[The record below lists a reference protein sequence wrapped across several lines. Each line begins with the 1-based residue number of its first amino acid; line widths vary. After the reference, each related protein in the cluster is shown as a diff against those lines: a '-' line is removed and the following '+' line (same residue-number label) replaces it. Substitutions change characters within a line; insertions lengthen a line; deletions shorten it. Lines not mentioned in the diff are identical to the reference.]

1 MKNLITYLKALWG
14 AWGNLQSSDVSLDRR
29 LTVGSPSGLD
39 AKWKQNPFMRFAV
52 VLTLIFSV
60 GVGNVWGTEYTY
72 KSFTTSFVKGS
83 TNGTYV
89 SSQVK
94 TDGTTKL
101 STISDSNDCFT
112 TNPTTVSNTYYN
124 STGVGLRISKSS
136 GAGSIKFTLTD
147 ALKDSTIYAIVVYA
161 SKVSGNNK
169 ATLVVTPTAPT
180 GGYTTITNIANGT
193 LKAYS
198 GSYGGTNSYY
208 KLDTIKVGGKKI
220 NTLQFGSASGG
231 YTHLQVVEIIT
242 QTEKAAGCSN
252 NVGVTKGTENHGEIT
267 TISSAS
273 VATCSATASDR
284 RVTITVTPED
294 CYDAPSTLTW
304 TKSSGTVSASK
315 QSGPKDNGDGTY
327 SYVYQFAQN
336 DNGAGT
342 FGVTCTAKA
351 AGKTVNFDAGPGS
364 CLTSSLTETCDGSGV
379 TLPAVT
385 ATGVCKGWT
394 TFAGWATAAVSDS
407 TTTSGVTLYAAGDNF
422 VPASNG
428 QTLYAVYSKNKGG
441 GASTSTLTNSSI
453 VSSGNSSGYKTYCT
467 SGCNKSPIDGWSGK
481 FAVNYVSSGTHYSVQ
496 LGRATTSG
504 ASAYNTHLTSPT
516 YASGATHISLTLST
530 SASQVTANG
539 RKFYLMD
546 TDELNYTAADQT
558 SSYGVGTYDNSD
570 DNYEVSFD
578 VTGSPTQFHIYADGT
593 AYIKTITVTYGGST
607 TYYCSDPNCC
617 TPLGSINGSVSWTN
631 PTQAVV
637 TWDKLDD
644 QVSAWALSWS
654 PNTVG
659 SSITSAIADYG
670 LTQKTATVSGLACGT
685 EYTFTL
691 TPTLK
696 SGVCTPASNPTIE
709 STSTKYS
716 ITKASVTGGSFTT
729 KISSTAVTEACNS
742 STISIAATPST
753 GYTFS
758 SWMITNDDNSD
769 ADVTST
775 LLGANST
782 TASTTFTMPS
792 HRVTITP
799 SFSCIEPVIG
809 TNPASASYTE
819 GASPSALTVAATLS
833 SGTLTYKWQKST
845 NSGVSWTDESGTG
858 YNTATY
864 AAANISTSLSANG
877 VQYRCIVGNS
887 EGGCTVTS
895 GVATITVTAASKCVA
910 PTFDP
915 VAGTYNSSQTV
926 TISSSTSGSTIYYT
940 TNGSTPT
947 TSSSHG
953 TEGEASASVT
963 VSSSLTLKAIAY
975 KGGMTTSDVSD
986 AAYVICSTDPSFS
999 TTSSSNITITGA
1011 RVTCAGITKGTCDID
1026 AYGIVYGTSEHPTG
1040 NAQQKGT
1047 DASTNVS
1054 SYYVDLTGLTAA
1066 TTYYARPY
1074 ATVNGKTVYG
1084 TEISFTTL
1092 HIPEITVSETSRAF
1106 GTKKV
1111 DGSYEMSFT
1120 VSGSYLQSNIGLAIS
1135 GTNEA
1140 MFSVDKTSL
1149 TPSTGTVGSTTV
1161 TVTYTPSAAGSHS
1174 ATVSIT
1180 STNATTK
1187 TVTLSG
1193 TGQYEDTYMTA
1204 MHEGVDAWED
1214 YAEGVTKAGDGY
1226 TIPNPGDIEAGDR
1239 EGTGCEGIHYH
1250 FAGWVEETYKAS
1262 PSGHIVAA
1270 SGTKDA
1276 SNKTFWA
1283 VWEKEAAGGGDPITA
1298 TITQSALYNDGEVY
1312 TQAYADDPKTHTDN
1326 QGNDWSVKANSQKTG
1341 TYRYIQMRTY
1351 DHKDGV
1357 SYIQLPDYP
1366 GNISSIVLTVSSGG
1380 GNTPSAGSNTTTL
1393 YLCADAEANVTSP
1406 LASATG
1412 ASSITLSP
1420 SSSVTT
1426 GYIKAGGGIRI
1437 WDMSVTYATI
1447 SYEDPKVECVCS
1459 VDPSAGTAAVDAE
1472 GTFSASSIAVKAT
1485 GASTGHTDCSYT
1497 DYGFVWSSSVSAAA
1511 DLKLVEGTGAA
1522 AANCTKLQEGTSGEE
1537 TSFTGSI
1544 SGSFTANTPIYF
1556 RAYVKNGKAD
1566 GTYQYSSV
1574 VTITPRSVTFNLNGH
1589 GSSAPVAQFVN
1600 NGSKATDPSYSESV
1614 TGYIFGGWYKE
1625 VGCTNQWNFASDV
1638 VSGESK
1644 TLYAKWTPI
1653 SYSVR
1658 FNDNDENYLGDA
1670 TGSMSN
1676 QSFDYDEEKALTTN
1690 AFSLAGYDFAG
1701 WALTADGDVAYTDG
1715 ASASNL
1721 SSTNSDVVDLY
1732 AIWTAK
1738 SYDVT
1743 LAATNETSSVG
1754 SQTVTATYNAAMPT
1768 TKKGSGDVVAPS
1780 RTGYTFT
1787 GWEYSSTT
1795 YYNYDAGTST
1805 LSSAHVWDQPNS
1817 TTTLTPKWSINSYT
1831 LTWNLGGGTV
1841 ATAGTGAEEGATGT
1855 PSSSVVYNSAI
1866 TVPTV
1871 TKAGYNFAGWDVTP
1885 ASKMPASNVTY
1896 TATWTAKTLNS
1907 ISLAE
1912 ASVSVYV
1919 GEIKYVNVI
1928 FDPTDIL
1935 SKAFSQSATPSYCQ
1949 LNSYDSYNKLKIT
1962 GGRSGADISVNRT
1975 ETVSI
1980 KYTADETKTAS
1991 ISVTV
1996 KPLPTV
2002 TFVDLIHN
2010 KSDFANSGDGWTA
2023 GTGVLSSTVTTG
2035 VVSHAKKTPTHTDV
2049 SAPVGGNACE
2059 TGHLHLMGWIRSDYE
2074 KVAAYM
2080 AGTGAAPTV
2089 SELTSAGTGYW
2100 FTPNADIN
2108 VETYNGKTFYAVW
2121 AVEE

>member
-1 MKNLITYLKALWG
+1 MKHLNFLSNLLSLSLG
-14 AWGNLQSSDVSLDRR
+14 SSCTDVSLDRR
-29 LTVGSPSGLD
+29 LTVGSPSGRYCSGL
-39 AKWKQNPFMRFAV
+39 MRLVFILAIL
-52 VLTLIFSV
+52 LTV
-60 GVGNVWGTEYTY
+60 GVGEAWGAKITYTFSTKSWAASPANWTSGKDGNQFTKDQGIQVNTGTSGANGTSPLSFTGISKIEVAYCTNASSGVGTIKVKVGSGTEQSFSVTKPSSGGTTLKTATFNFSPVETGSVKVTGNCTTNSVYIWSVTIYYQTAVTLNKNGGTSDGSVKFQHDATTY
-72 KSFTTSFVKGS
+72 VTSSFTPVTRSGYNCTGYWTAS
-83 TNGTYV
+83 SGGTKILNADGTRAGNV
-89 SSQVK
+89 SGWWESNKWSK
-94 TDGTTKL
+94 TDATATL
-101 STISDSNDCFT
+101 YAQWEADAPASTIAAQSND
-112 TNPTTVSNTYYN
+112 NSLGTVS
-124 STGVGLRISKSS
+124 LS
-136 GAGSIKFTLTD
+136 G
-147 ALKDSTIYAIVVYA
+147 
-161 SKVSGNNK
+161 
-169 ATLVVTPTAPT
+169 
-180 GGYTTITNIANGT
+180 TTITAT
-193 LKAYS
+193 PAACCEYASPAY
-198 GSYGGTNSYY
+198 
-208 KLDTIKVGGKKI
+208 TISPA
-220 NTLQFGSASGG
+220 GSATVSQDGN
-231 YTHLQVVEIIT
+231 
-242 QTEKAAGCSN
+242 AF
-252 NVGVTKGTENHGEIT
+252 
-267 TISSAS
+267 
-273 VATCSATASDR
+273 
-284 RVTITVTPED
+284 TVTPSANTTITINFQE
-294 CYDAPSTLTW
+294 
-304 TKSSGTVSASK
+304 KS
-315 QSGPKDNGDGTY
+315 
-327 SYVYQFAQN
+327 
-336 DNGAGT
+336 
-342 FGVTCTAKA
+342 
-351 AGKTVNFDAGPGS
+351 AGKTVNFDAGAGV
-364 CLTSSLTETCDGSGV
+364 CATASLTEDCDGAGV
-379 TLPAVT
+379 VLPSVT
-385 ATGVCKGWT
+385 ASGVCKGWT
-394 TFAGWATAAVSDS
+394 TFAGWATTPVTDS

-422 VPASNG
+422 VPSSNG

-441 GASTSTLTNSSI
+441 GSASTSTLTNSSI
-453 VSSGNSSGYKTYCT
+453 VSSGNSNGYKTYCT
-467 SGCNKSPIDGWSGK
+467 SDCNKSPIDGWSGK

-496 LGRATTSG
+496 LGRATTSS

-530 SASQVTANG
+530 SANQVTANG

-578 VTGSPTQFHIYADGT
+578 VTGSPTQFHIYADGI

-617 TPLGSINGSVSWTN
+617 TPLGSINGSVSWSNVSPTSVTVEVPSDYSDRDNANLTGYIFKRYSALTGGTLLETIETN
-631 PTQAVV
+631 
-637 TWDKLDD
+637 
-644 QVSAWALSWS
+644 SASATSATFSSGLVANTTYYYTITAKHESSSCNSEETS
-654 PNTVG
+654 PRKSYT
-659 SSITSAIADYG
+659 ITSY
-670 LTQKTATVSGLACGT
+670 TVSYAAGGGSGSNPGAHDPVLSGT
-685 EYTFTL
+685 SVTLKGNTFTA
-691 TPTLK
+691 PTGK
-696 SGVCTPASNPTIE
+696 EFAGWNDGSNDYSVGAS
-709 STSTKYS
+709 Y
-716 ITKASVTGGSFTT
+716 SVTGNKTM
-729 KISSTAVTEACNS
+729 TAQWSC
-742 STISIAATPST
+742 
-753 GYTFS
+753 
-758 SWMITNDDNSD
+758 
-769 ADVTST
+769 
-775 LLGANST
+775 
-782 TASTTFTMPS
+782 
-792 HRVTITP
+792 ITP
-799 SFSCIEPVIG
+799 SISGHPS
-809 TNPASASYTE
+809 SASYTQ
-819 GASPSALTVAATLS
+819 GASPANLSVTASGGTLS
-833 SGTLTYKWQKST
+833 YQWKQCATIDGTYVNVASGGTSSTYSPST
-845 NSGVSWTDESGTG
+845 ASVGTTYYKCVVTNTG
-858 YNTATY
+858 SSCNTTATS
-864 AAANISTSLSANG
+864 N
-877 VQYRCIVGNS
+877 
-887 EGGCTVTS
+887 
-895 GVATITVTAASKCVA
+895 VATITISAASQCVA
-910 PTFDP
+910 PTFS
-915 VAGTYNSSQTV
+915 VAAGTYNSAQTV
-926 TISSSTSGSTIYYT
+926 TISSTTPGSTIYYT
-940 TNGSTPT
+940 TNGDEPT

-1120 VSGSYLQSNIGLAIS
+1120 VSGEYLQSNIGLAIS

-1161 TVTYTPSAAGSHS
+1161 TVTYTPSAAGLHS

-1180 STNATTK
+1180 STNATTQ

-1204 MHEGVDAWED
+1204 MHEGVTAWSD
-1214 YAEGVTKAGDGY
+1214 YATGVTKSGAGY
-1226 TIPNPGDIEAGDR
+1226 TIPNPGDVAKA
-1239 EGTGCEGIHYH
+1239 GTGCEGIHYH
-1250 FAGWVEETYKAS
+1250 FAGWVADTYKAS
-1262 PSGHIVAA
+1262 PSGHIMAA
-1270 SGTKDA
+1270 SGTTDA
-1276 SNKTFWA
+1276 TNTTYWA
-1283 VWEKEAAGGGDPITA
+1283 VWEKEEEGSVPEGWYETAIGSLTASDVFVIVGNNDSTYAMTNNNGTGAA
-1298 TITQSALYNDGEVY
+1298 
-1312 TQAYADDPKTHTDN
+1312 
-1326 QGNDWSVKANSQKTG
+1326 
-1341 TYRYIQMRTY
+1341 
-1351 DHKDGV
+1351 
-1357 SYIQLPDYP
+1357 
-1366 GNISSIVLTVSSGG
+1366 
-1380 GNTPSAGSNTTTL
+1380 PSA
-1393 YLCADAEANVTSP
+1393 
-1406 LASATG
+1406 
-1412 ASSITLSP
+1412 
-1420 SSSVTT
+1420 SSVTISEGAITTTVADNIKWNISGNSTDGYVFYPNGSTTTWLYCTNTNNGVRVGTNDNKAFTISDGGYLYNT
-1426 GYIKAGGGIRI
+1426 GTSRYVGIYNNQDWRCYTSINDNIKDQTFAY
-1437 WDMSVTYATI
+1437 YAYVAA

-1459 VDPSAGTAAVDAE
+1459 ADPDAGTAAVDAT
-1472 GTFSASSIAVKAT
+1472 GTFSVSRIDVKAT
-1485 GASTGHTDCSYT
+1485 EAGTGHADCSYT
-1497 DYGFVWSSSVSAAA
+1497 DYGFVWSGSVTTPT
-1511 DLKLVEGTGAA
+1511 LVEATGVAST
-1522 AANCTKLQEGTSGEE
+1522 NCTKIPVGTDGEV
-1537 TSFTGSI
+1537 TSFTGSL
-1544 SGSFTANTPIYF
+1544 SGSFSAGNAIYF
-1556 RAYVKNGKAD
+1556 RSYVKNGKEG
-1566 GTYQYSSV
+1566 GTYQYSDV
-1574 VTITPRSVTFNLNGH
+1574 VTVTPRSVTFNLNGH
-1589 GSSAPVAQFVN
+1589 GSSTPTTQFVN
-1600 NGSKATDPSYSESV
+1600 NGSKATDPSYAESV
-1614 TGYIFGGWYKE
+1614 TGYTFGGWYKE
-1625 VGCTNQWNFASDV
+1625 AGCTNAWNFASDV
-1638 VSGESK
+1638 VSGENK

-1658 FNDNDENYLGDA
+1658 FNDNDENYLGTA
-1670 TGSMSN
+1670 TGSMDN
-1676 QSFDYDEEKALTTN
+1676 QSFVYDASKALTAN
-1690 AFSLAGYDFAG
+1690 GFSLDGYDFAG
-1701 WALTADGDVAYTDG
+1701 WATTADGSVAHDDKEEV
-1715 ASASNL
+1715 SNL
-1721 SSTNSDVVDLY
+1721 SSTNGATVDLY

-1738 SYDVT
+1738 TYDVT
-1743 LAATNETSSVG
+1743 LAATNETGSVG

-1768 TKKGSGDVVAPS
+1768 TKKGGGAVAAPS
-1780 RTGYTFT
+1780 RTGYTFA
-1787 GWEYSSTT
+1787 GWEYSPTT
-1795 YYNYDAGTST
+1795 YYNYDAGTGT
-1805 LSSAHVWDQPNS
+1805 LTSAHVWDIANS

-1831 LTWNLGGGTV
+1831 LTWNLDGGTV
-1841 ATAGTGAEEGATGT
+1841 SVAGTGAAAGATGT
-1855 PSSSVVYNSAI
+1855 PSSSVEYNAEI

-1871 TKAGYNFAGWDVTP
+1871 TKAGYTFAGWDVDVAAT
-1885 ASKMPASNVTY
+1885 MPAEATTY

-1935 SKAFSQSATPSYCQ
+1935 SKAFSQSATPTYCQ
-1949 LNSYDSYNKLKIT
+1949 LSSYDSYNKLKIT

-2010 KSDFANSGDGWTA
+2010 KLDFANSGDGWTA

>member
-1 MKNLITYLKALWG
+1 MGSLFTNLVQKVVISRKWTENGPIHSRQLFAVLVMMLWVKLVNLVNFVMQFFKWTKWTKWTAQIFDESAESAKSARSIFATFASANFVGKASCESTVRYREWSRIPSTCLRY
-14 AWGNLQSSDVSLDRR
+14 ASVIASTRIRLVILICLCM
-29 LTVGSPSGLD
+29 LTVGVGDVWGAKITYTFSTKGWKASPANWTSGKDGNAFTANQGIQVTSGASGANGTSPSSFTGISKIEVQYCTN
-39 AKWKQNPFMRFAV
+39 ASSGKGTIKV
-52 VLTLIFSV
+52 KVGSGTEKSFSV
-60 GVGNVWGTEYTY
+60 SKPSSGGQTLKTATFNFSPVETGNVKVTGECSSNSVYIWSVTIYYQTTVTLNKNSGLSDGSAKFQHDATTYVTSSFTPVTRSGYDCTGYWTASSGGTKILNADGTRAANVSGWWVSNKWAKEDATATLYAQWEAAAMYTITLMDDGDTRTQASAGAAVTLPSRTGCTGYTFAGWTKSWGTAQ
-72 KSFTTSFVKGS
+72 TTW
-83 TNGTYV
+83 
-89 SSQVK
+89 
-94 TDGTTKL
+94 TT
-101 STISDSNDCFT
+101 
-112 TNPTTVSNTYYN
+112 
-124 STGVGLRISKSS
+124 
-136 GAGSIKFTLTD
+136 
-147 ALKDSTIYAIVVYA
+147 
-161 SKVSGNNK
+161 
-169 ATLVVTPTAPT
+169 TAPT
-180 GGYTTITNIANGT
+180 IIPAGSYTPSADENLYPVYTKTESGDPVETKTQTFQYDTWTYGGSSTDKSSYRLFHTGGYVESASNVDFSKLSKVIV
-193 LKAYS
+193 
-198 GSYGGTNSYY
+198 YGGTFGGGENNGIS
-208 KLDTIKVGGKKI
+208 IKKADGTVWKNATVSGASQTGTNEITGGASL
-220 NTLQFGSASGG
+220 TGSAKLRVYS
-231 YTHLQVVEIIT
+231 T
-242 QTEKAAGCSN
+242 C
-252 NVGVTKGTENHGEIT
+252 GT
-267 TISSAS
+267 A
-273 VATCSATASDR
+273 
-284 RVTITVTPED
+284 
-294 CYDAPSTLTW
+294 
-304 TKSSGTVSASK
+304 SGTVSGVRISK
-315 QSGPKDNGDGTY
+315 VE
-327 SYVYQFAQN
+327 VYTME
-336 DNGAGT
+336 D
-342 FGVTCTAKA
+342 
-351 AGKTVNFDAGPGS
+351 
-364 CLTSSLTETCDGSGV
+364 
-379 TLPAVT
+379 
-385 ATGVCKGWT
+385 
-394 TFAGWATAAVSDS
+394 
-407 TTTSGVTLYAAGDNF
+407 
-422 VPASNG
+422 
-428 QTLYAVYSKNKGG
+428 
-441 GASTSTLTNSSI
+441 
-453 VSSGNSSGYKTYCT
+453 
-467 SGCNKSPIDGWSGK
+467 
-481 FAVNYVSSGTHYSVQ
+481 
-496 LGRATTSG
+496 
-504 ASAYNTHLTSPT
+504 
-516 YASGATHISLTLST
+516 
-530 SASQVTANG
+530 
-539 RKFYLMD
+539 
-546 TDELNYTAADQT
+546 
-558 SSYGVGTYDNSD
+558 
-570 DNYEVSFD
+570 
-578 VTGSPTQFHIYADGT
+578 
-593 AYIKTITVTYGGST
+593 GST
-607 TYYCSDPNCC
+607 TYYISVPDCC
-617 TPLGSINGSVSWTN
+617 TPLGSINGSVSWSN

-654 PNTVG
+654 PNTTG
-659 SSITSAIADYG
+659 SSITSAIADKG
-670 LTQKTATVSGLACGT
+670 STQKTATVSGLACGT

-691 TPTLK
+691 TPTIK

-729 KISSTAVTEACNS
+729 KISSDAVTSACNG

-758 SWMITNDDNSD
+758 SWTITNDDNSD

-782 TASTTFTMPS
+782 TASTSFTMPS

-809 TNPASASYTE
+809 KDPASASYTE

-895 GVATITVTAASKCVA
+895 GVATITVTVASKCVA

-940 TNGSTPT
+940 TNGDEPT

-1092 HIPEITVSETSRAF
+1092 HIPEITVSVTSRAF
-1106 GTKKV
+1106 GTRKV
-1111 DGSYEMSFT
+1111 AGSYEMTFT
-1120 VSGSYLQSNIGLAIS
+1120 VSGEYLQSNIGLAIS

-1140 MFSVDKTSL
+1140 MFSIDKTSL
-1149 TPSTGTVGSTTV
+1149 TPSTGTVESTTI

-1214 YAEGVTKAGDGY
+1214 YATGVTQAGTGY
-1226 TIPNPGDIEAGDR
+1226 DVPNPGDIEAGDR

-1250 FAGWVEETYKAS
+1250 FAGWVEESYKAS

-1283 VWEKEAAGGGDPITA
+1283 VWEKEAAGGAGAPVNTVLWAEDFSGWGDGDVPSADNIT
-1298 TITQSALYNDGEVY
+1298 
-1312 TQAYADDPKTHTDN
+1312 
-1326 QGNDWSVKANSQKTG
+1326 NSHTG
-1341 TYRYIQMRTY
+1341 TTVYGSATLTY
-1351 DHKDGV
+1351 ACVKGGSETRLYGANNTLYAGGSAPELLVGKNTGSFTVSGIPNGGASEITV
-1357 SYIQLPDYP
+1357 SYKQ
-1366 GNISSIVLTVSSGG
+1366 NNKALTVAASGTG
-1380 GNTPSAGSNTTTL
+1380 YSGSATNTP
-1393 YLCADAEANVTSP
+1393 
-1406 LASATG
+1406 ASATTESFDVTVG
-1412 ASSITLSP
+1412 SDATFTLTFTPSTDNVRIDDISVKVKTQGIT
-1420 SSSVTT
+1420 
-1426 GYIKAGGGIRI
+1426 
-1437 WDMSVTYATI
+1437 
-1447 SYEDPKVECVCS
+1447 YEDPKVECICS
-1459 VDPSAGTAAVDAE
+1459 ADPVAGTAAVDAE

-1485 GASTGHTDCSYT
+1485 GASTGHADCSYT
-1497 DYGFVWSSSVSAAA
+1497 DYGFVWSSSVSASAE
-1511 DLKLVEGTGAA
+1511 LKLVEGTGAA
-1522 AANCTKLQEGTSGEE
+1522 ADNCTKVPVGTDGQV
-1537 TSFTGSI
+1537 TTFAGSI
-1544 SGSFTANTPIYF
+1544 TGSFTANNPIYV
-1556 RAYVKNGKAD
+1556 RSYVKNGKAA

-1589 GSSAPVAQFVN
+1589 GSSTPAAQFVN
-1600 NGSKATDPSYSESV
+1600 NGNKVTDPSYTEIV

-1625 VGCTNQWNFASDV
+1625 VGCTNQWNFATDV

-1653 SYSVR
+1653 SYFVR
-1658 FNDNDENYLGDA
+1658 FNNNDKNYLGDA
-1670 TGSMSN
+1670 TGLMDNESYH
-1676 QSFDYDEEKALTTN
+1676 YDENKALTAN
-1690 AFSLAGYDFAG
+1690 RFSLAGYDFAG
-1701 WALTADGDVAYTDG
+1701 WATTADGSVAHSDEAVVG
-1715 ASASNL
+1715 NL
-1721 SSTNSDVVDLY
+1721 SSTNREIVDLY
-1732 AIWTAK
+1732 AIWSPK
-1738 SYDVT
+1738 NYDVT

-1754 SQTVTATYNAAMPT
+1754 EQVVTATYNDAMPT

-1795 YYNYDAGTST
+1795 YYNYNAGTST

-1831 LTWNLGGGTV
+1831 LTWDLAGGTV
-1841 ATAGTGAEEGATGT
+1841 SVEGTGAAEGATGT

-1885 ASKMPASNVTY
+1885 AKNMPASDVTY
-1896 TATWTAKTLNS
+1896 TATWTPKTLTS
-1907 ISLAE
+1907 ISLAPSSGE
-1912 ASVSVYV
+1912 VYV
-1919 GEIKYVNVI
+1919 GQYADFTVSY
-1928 FDPTDIL
+1928 DPADYISPGYSL
-1935 SKAFSQSATPSYCQ
+1935 NATPVYVAKESAAPA
-1949 LNSYDSYNKLKIT
+1949 NTKLRLK
-1962 GGRSGADISVNRT
+1962 GGRGSGPGASIT
-1975 ETVSI
+1975 ETVIETVTI
-1980 KYTADETKTAS
+1980 KASGDNTKTAS
-1991 ISVTV
+1991 VEITV
-1996 KPLPTV
+1996 NPLPRV
-2002 TFVDLIHN
+2002 HFVDNIHN
-2010 KSDFANSGDGWTA
+2010 ESFSD
-2023 GTGVLSSTVTTG
+2023 
-2035 VVSHAKKTPTHTDV
+2035 VVATISENALVATKTTPTHADV
-2049 SAPVGGNACE
+2049 ANPSSASSCE
-2059 TGHLHLMGWIRSDYE
+2059 NTHLHLVGWIRGDWPAY
-2074 KVAAYM
+2074 VAYM
-2080 AGTGAAPTV
+2080 NGTGAAPTV

>member
-1 MKNLITYLKALWG
+1 MHRLWTDNGPIHSRQLFAVLVMLLCLGVGNAWGATFTKITSLSDLTTGDYVIVGRQGSSSWGKLVYGSLSSGKLTYSSDYSSLPSSITTTTANEIWHLTVSGTGTTRTVTIYNAGQKKYLKGNGSLSFQNDAENWTAAYSSGFRLLGTKESNYLGVNKDYNYWRDYASGTLYNSNTYCLTLYKAPSGFALTFKETGGSSNGSGLAAANATSMTISTAPTPATGKMVEGYYAENTLTTKVANADGSWAANNITGWVTSGKFTKGTAADLYIKWTDLVTTLTLDKGTDGTTDGTATITYNATSFTSKTDATKTGYHLSGYYTLATGGSKVINADGSLVSSLSGWTSSG
-14 AWGNLQSSDVSLDRR
+14 KWVKNATTATLYAQWTIDTYTVHWKVNGNDWEGS
-29 LTVGSPSGLD
+29 THGSPSTSANYNTKPSTIPTAPASSDCDNSKVFVGWTATPIVGTTNTFPSDLFYTKEAAPNITGNTTFYAVFATGGVATFNSSTLSGLTEDDTYWSWTHD
-39 AKWKQNPFMRFAV
+39 ASGTVFDLYGDYSSRSNNIWVIGYGSSGTYGEITAPASSYLANVAITLSAASNKVVSVTQGTLTTNSTAQNV
-52 VLTLIFSV
+52 VFRSAQSSTQL
-60 GVGNVWGTEYTY
+60 
-72 KSFTTSFVKGS
+72 KPATSS
-83 TNGTYV
+83 TQTKITNMVITYV
-89 SSQVK
+89 SS
-94 TDGTTKL
+94 
-101 STISDSNDCFT
+101 
-112 TNPTTVSNTYYN
+112 
-124 STGVGLRISKSS
+124 
-136 GAGSIKFTLTD
+136 
-147 ALKDSTIYAIVVYA
+147 
-161 SKVSGNNK
+161 
-169 ATLVVTPTAPT
+169 TPA
-180 GGYTTITNIANGT
+180 
-193 LKAYS
+193 
-198 GSYGGTNSYY
+198 
-208 KLDTIKVGGKKI
+208 
-220 NTLQFGSASGG
+220 F
-231 YTHLQVVEIIT
+231 
-242 QTEKAAGCSN
+242 
-252 NVGVTKGTENHGEIT
+252 
-267 TISSAS
+267 
-273 VATCSATASDR
+273 
-284 RVTITVTPED
+284 
-294 CYDAPSTLTW
+294 
-304 TKSSGTVSASK
+304 
-315 QSGPKDNGDGTY
+315 
-327 SYVYQFAQN
+327 
-336 DNGAGT
+336 
-342 FGVTCTAKA
+342 
-351 AGKTVNFDAGPGS
+351 
-364 CLTSSLTETCDGSGV
+364 
-379 TLPAVT
+379 
-385 ATGVCKGWT
+385 
-394 TFAGWATAAVSDS
+394 
-407 TTTSGVTLYAAGDNF
+407 
-422 VPASNG
+422 
-428 QTLYAVYSKNKGG
+428 
-441 GASTSTLTNSSI
+441 
-453 VSSGNSSGYKTYCT
+453 
-467 SGCNKSPIDGWSGK
+467 
-481 FAVNYVSSGTHYSVQ
+481 
-496 LGRATTSG
+496 ATT
-504 ASAYNTHLTSPT
+504 
-516 YASGATHISLTLST
+516 
-530 SASQVTANG
+530 
-539 RKFYLMD
+539 
-546 TDELNYTAADQT
+546 
-558 SSYGVGTYDNSD
+558 
-570 DNYEVSFD
+570 
-578 VTGSPTQFHIYADGT
+578 
-593 AYIKTITVTYGGST
+593 
-607 TYYCSDPNCC
+607 CC

-654 PNTVG
+654 PNTAG

-716 ITKASVTGGSFTT
+716 ITKASVSEGSFTT
-729 KISSTAVTEACNS
+729 KISSDAVTSACNG
-742 STISIAATPST
+742 STISIAATPNT
-753 GYTFS
+753 GYSFS
-758 SWMITNDDNSD
+758 SWTITNDDD
-769 ADVTST
+769 DDDDVTST
-775 LLGANST
+775 LLGVNST
-782 TASTTFTMPS
+782 TSPTSFTMPS

-799 SFSCIEPVIG
+799 SFSCIEPEIG

-895 GVATITVTAASKCVA
+895 GVATITVTAASQCVA

-963 VSSSLTLKAIAY
+963 VSSSMTLKAIAY

-986 AAYVICSTDPSFS
+986 AAYVICSTDPTFS

-1092 HIPEITVSETSRAF
+1092 HIPEITVSVTSRAF
-1106 GTKKV
+1106 GTRKV
-1111 DGSYEMSFT
+1111 AGSYEMTFT
-1120 VSGSYLQSNIGLAIS
+1120 VSGAYLQGNIGLAIS
-1135 GTNEA
+1135 GTNSA
-1140 MFSVDKTSL
+1140 MFSVDETSL

-1214 YAEGVTKAGDGY
+1214 YATGVTQAGTGY
-1226 TIPNPGDIEAGDR
+1226 DVPNPGDIEAGDR

-1283 VWEKEAAGGGDPITA
+1283 VWEKEKAGSGSLTKLTSAYEPTEGDNLVIVAKGT
-1298 TITQSALYNDGEVY
+1298 TVALYQSTYSTNYVQKWTFDNDIETVSADDKTYVTLESDGEDGWY
-1312 TQAYADDPKTHTDN
+1312 LGDATNGYLYGDN
-1326 QGNDWSVKANSQKTG
+1326 GNDLAVSKSDKLAFTFGTEVVSDVTYFTFNSG
-1341 TYRYIQMRTY
+1341 RWLSYRSDI
-1351 DHKDGV
+1351 
-1357 SYIQLPDYP
+1357 
-1366 GNISSIVLTVSSGG
+1366 
-1380 GNTPSAGSNTTTL
+1380 TTTYYRLGGSKAKASEASGNALFDL
-1393 YLCADAEANVTSP
+1393 YKYV
-1406 LASATG
+1406 G
-1412 ASSITLSP
+1412 
-1420 SSSVTT
+1420 
-1426 GYIKAGGGIRI
+1426 
-1437 WDMSVTYATI
+1437 I

-1459 VDPSAGTAAVDAE
+1459 ADPVAGTAEVDAE

-1485 GASTGHTDCSYT
+1485 DASTGHADCSYT

-1511 DLKLVEGTGAA
+1511 ELKLVEGTGAA
-1522 AANCTKLQEGTSGEE
+1522 ATNCVKVQVGTSGEV
-1537 TSFTGSI
+1537 TSFTGSLT
-1544 SGSFTANTPIYF
+1544 GSFTANNPIYV
-1556 RAYVKNGKAD
+1556 RSYVKNGKAA

-1589 GSSAPVAQFVN
+1589 GSSAPAAQFVN
-1600 NGSKATDPSYSESV
+1600 NGSKATDPSYAESV

-1625 VGCTNQWNFASDV
+1625 VGCTNLWNFATDV

-1658 FNDNDENYLGDA
+1658 FNDNDENYLGTA

-1690 AFSLAGYDFAG
+1690 TFSLAGYDFAG
-1701 WALTADGDVAYTDG
+1701 WATTPTGDVAHLDE
-1715 ASASNL
+1715 AEVENL
-1721 SSTNSDVVDLY
+1721 SSTNGATVDLY

-1738 SYDVT
+1738 KYNVT

-1754 SQTVTATYNAAMPT
+1754 SQTVQATYNAAMPLVT
-1768 TKKGSGDVVAPS
+1768 TADGTPAVAAPS

-1795 YYNYDAGTST
+1795 YYNYNAGTST

-1831 LTWNLGGGTV
+1831 LTWDLTGGTV
-1841 ATAGTGAEEGATGT
+1841 SVAGTGAEEGATGT

-1871 TKAGYNFAGWDVTP
+1871 TKAGYNFVGWDVTP
-1885 ASKMPASNVTY
+1885 ASNMPASNVTY

-1935 SKAFSQSATPSYCQ
+1935 SKAFGQVAAPSYCV
-1949 LNSYDSYNKLKIT
+1949 LSSYDSYNKLKIT
-1962 GGRSGADISVNRT
+1962 GGRAGADISVNRT

-2010 KSDFANSGDGWTA
+2010 KSDFANSGDGYTA
-2023 GTGVLSSTVTTG
+2023 ATGVLISTVTTG

-2049 SAPVGGNACE
+2049 PAPVGGNACE
-2059 TGHLHLMGWIRSDYE
+2059 TGHLHLMGWIRSDYS
-2074 KVAAYM
+2074 KVADYM
-2080 AGTGAAPTV
+2080 NGTGEAPSV
-2089 SELTSAGTGYW
+2089 SDLTTAGAEYW
-2100 FTPNADIN
+2100 FLPDADIN
-2108 VETYNGKTFYAVW
+2108 TETYNGKTFYAVW